1 MAAHQSRP
9 IAATPILAAMAVGAV
24 VGWLIGPQGKVG
36 GVEVLGFFDFLGTI
50 FINLLKMVV
59 VPLISASIITGVAS
73 VGSGRDLGRLGIKT
87 LAFYVFTTLLSVLIA
102 LALVDLIKPGIVDGV
117 PARAL
122 LALEASSDIVN
133 ASVQQKA
140 SITVFDTLLSIVPT
154 NIFQA
159 AGANNLLGVMFFS
172 VLFGFFLA
180 RIELPYRQTVLELWQ
195 GVFRVMMR
203 MTIFVMSLAPVGIFG
218 LTARVV
224 AKSGV
229 HAAAPILTFGA
240 CVVAG
245 IIIYAVVALPVLLRL
260 AGVRNPFRLFSAMSP
275 ALLTAFSTA
284 SSAATLPL
292 SLECL
297 EKRANVSERIASFV
311 MPLGTSINHAG
322 SALYECAGAMFI
334 AQAYGLELSFG
345 QQFTVVTLA
354 LLTSMGVAGIPA
366 ASLVAIAVILS
377 AVGLPAEGIG
387 ALLVLDRLLDMAR
400 TATTVFAD
408 AACTVIVARLEG
420 EKDVL
425 TDAQP
430 SDSAGKDIPTVLN
443 PPST

>member
-1 MAAHQSRP
+1 MAAHQARP
-9 IAATPILAAMAVGAV
+9 VSATPILVAMAIGAI
-24 VGWLIGPQGKVG
+24 VGWFIGPEAKI
-36 GVEVLGFFDFLGTI
+36 LGFFDFLGTA

-87 LAFYVFTTLLSVLIA
+87 LAFYVFTTLLSVIIA
-102 LALVDLIKPGIVDGV
+102 LALVDIIKPGIVNGV
-117 PARAL
+117 PAREL
-122 LALEASSDIVN
+122 LALETSSDIVN
-133 ASVQQKA
+133 SSVQQKA
-140 SITVFDTLLSIVPT
+140 SVTITDTLLAIIPT
-154 NIFQA
+154 NIIQA

-180 RIELPYRQTVLELWQ
+180 RIELPYRQTVLDLAQ
-195 GVFRVMMR
+195 GIFRIMMR
-203 MTIFVMSLAPVGIFG
+203 MTIFIMSLAPLGIFG
-218 LTARVV
+218 LTAKVV
-224 AKSGV
+224 AKSGI
-229 HAAAPILTFGA
+229 HAAGPILTFGA
-240 CVVAG
+240 CVVGG
-245 IIIYAVVALPVLLRL
+245 ILIYALVALPVLLRM
-260 AGVRNPFRLFSAMSP
+260 AGIRNPYSLFSAMSP

-284 SSAATLPL
+284 SSAAALPL
-292 SLECL
+292 SLESL

-334 AQAYGLELSFG
+334 AQAYGLHLSFG
-345 QQFTVVTLA
+345 QQFTVVILA
-354 LLTSMGVAGIPA
+354 LLTSMGIASIPA

-377 AVGLPAEGIG
+377 AVGLPPEGIG

-400 TATTVFAD
+400 TAINVFAD

-425 TDAQP
+425 KWQES
-430 SDSAGKDIPTVLN
+430 SDRQLS
-443 PPST
+443 

>member
-1 MAAHQSRP
+1 MAANQSRP
-9 IAATPILAAMAVGAV
+9 IAATPILVAMAFGAL
-24 VGWLIGPQGKVG
+24 VGWLIGPEGRVG
-36 GVEVLGFFDFLGTI
+36 GVEVLGFFEFLGTI

-73 VGSGRDLGRLGIKT
+73 VGSGRDLGRLGMKT

-102 LALVDLIKPGIVDGV
+102 LALVDFVKPGIVNGV
-117 PARAL
+117 PAREL
-122 LALEASSDIVN
+122 LALDTSSDVVN
-133 ASVQQKA
+133 ASVQQRA
-140 SITVFDTLLSIVPT
+140 AVTVFDTLLSIVPT
-154 NIFQA
+154 NIMQA
-159 AGANNLLGVMFFS
+159 AGTNNLLGVMFFS

-180 RIELPYRQTVLELWQ
+180 RIELPYRQTLLEFWQ

-203 MTIFVMSLAPVGIFG
+203 MTIWVMSLAPIGIFG

-224 AKSGV
+224 ARSGV
-229 HAAAPILTFGA
+229 HAAGPILAFGA

-245 IIIYAVVALPVLLRL
+245 VLIYAVVALPLLLRF
-260 AGVRNPFRLFSAMSP
+260 AGLRRPFSLFSAMSP

-284 SSAATLPL
+284 SSAAALPL

-297 EKRANVSERIASFV
+297 EKRAGVSERIASFV

-334 AQAYGLELSFG
+334 AQAYGLQLSFG

-377 AVGLPAEGIG
+377 AVGLPPEGIG

-400 TATTVFAD
+400 TAVNVFAD
-408 AACTVIVARLEG
+408 AVCTVIVARLEG
-420 EKDVL
+420 ETAVL
-425 TDAQP
+425 AERGEQALAAP
-430 SDSAGKDIPTVLN
+430 
-443 PPST
+443 

>member
-1 MAAHQSRP
+1 MAQHEARP
-9 IAATPILAAMAVGAV
+9 ISATPILVAMAIGAL
-24 VGWLIGPQGKVG
+24 VGWLVGPEGKVG
-36 GVEVLGFFDFLGTI
+36 GVEVLGFFDFLGTL

-73 VGSGRDLGRLGIKT
+73 LGSGRDLGRLGVKT

-102 LALVDLIKPGIVDGV
+102 LALVDLIRPGIVNGV
-117 PARAL
+117 PAKSL
-122 LALEASSDIVN
+122 LALEASSDVVN
-133 ASVQQKA
+133 SSVQQRA
-140 SITVFDTLLSIVPT
+140 SVTVYDTLLGIVPT
-154 NIFQA
+154 NILQA
-159 AGANNLLGVMFFS
+159 ATTNNLLGVMFFS

-180 RIELPYRQTVLELWQ
+180 RIELPYRQTLLDFWH

-203 MTIFVMSLAPVGIFG
+203 MTIWVMTLAPVGIFG
-218 LTARVV
+218 LTARVI
-224 AKSGV
+224 AKSGI

-245 IIIYAVVALPVLLRL
+245 IIIYAALALPVMLWV
-260 AGVRNPFRLFSAMSP
+260 AGVRNPLRLFSAMAP

-297 EKRANVSERIASFV
+297 EKRAGVSERIASFV

-334 AQAYGLELSFG
+334 AQAYGLDLSFG
-345 QQFTVVTLA
+345 QQFTVVILA

-377 AVGLPAEGIG
+377 AVGLPPEGIG

-400 TATTVFAD
+400 TATNVFAD
-408 AACTVIVARLEG
+408 AVCTVIIARLEG

-425 TDAQP
+425 AEFPDTAKTT
-430 SDSAGKDIPTVLN
+430 A
-443 PPST
+443 STT

>member
-1 MAAHQSRP
+1 MAVQQTRP
-9 IAATPILAAMAVGAV
+9 IAATPILIAMVLGAIA
-24 VGWLIGPQGKVG
+24 GALIGPEGRVG
-36 GVEVLGFFDFLGTI
+36 GIELLGFFEFLGTI

-59 VPLISASIITGVAS
+59 VPLISASIVTGVAS

-87 LAFYVFTTLLSVLIA
+87 LSFYVLTTLLSVLIA
-102 LALVDLIKPGIVDGV
+102 LTLVDLFKPGIVNGV
-117 PARAL
+117 PAKSL
-122 LALEASSDIVN
+122 LALESSSDIVN
-133 ASVQQKA
+133 ASVQQRA
-140 SITVFDTLLSIVPT
+140 AVTVFDTLLNIVPT
-154 NIFQA
+154 NVLQA
-159 AGANNLLGVMFFS
+159 ASSNNLLGVMFFS

-180 RIELPYRQTVLELWQ
+180 RIEMPYRQTVLDFAQ

-203 MTIFVMSLAPVGIFG
+203 MTIFVMSLAPIGIFG

-229 HAAAPILTFGA
+229 HAAGPILTFGA

-245 IIIYAVVALPVLLRL
+245 ILIYALVALPVLLRA
-260 AGVRNPFRLFSAMSP
+260 AGIRNPLRLFTAMSP

-284 SSAATLPL
+284 SSAAALPL

-297 EKRANVSERIASFV
+297 QKRAGVSERIASFV

-334 AQAYGLELSFG
+334 AQAYGLNLSFG

-377 AVGLPAEGIG
+377 AVGLPPEGIG

-400 TATTVFAD
+400 TAINVFAD

-420 EKDVL
+420 ERDVL
-425 TDAQP
+425 AGVEAQARTTATP
-430 SDSAGKDIPTVLN
+430 L
-443 PPST
+443 

>member
-1 MAAHQSRP
+1 MAAHQPRP
-9 IAATPILAAMAVGAV
+9 IAATPILVAMAIGAF
-24 VGWLIGPQGKVG
+24 VGWYVGPEGKVG
-36 GVEVLGFFDFLGTI
+36 GIEVLGFFEFLGTL
-50 FINLLKMVV
+50 FINMLKMVV

-73 VGSGRDLGRLGIKT
+73 VGSGRDLGRLGLKT

-102 LALVDLIKPGIVDGV
+102 LALVDLIQPGIANGI
-117 PARAL
+117 PARSL
-122 LALEASSDIVN
+122 LALEASSDIVK
-133 ASVQQKA
+133 ASVQQRA
-140 SITVFDTLLSIVPT
+140 SVTVFDTLLSVIPT
-154 NIFQA
+154 NVLQA
-159 AGANNLLGVMFFS
+159 ASSNNLLGVMFFS

-180 RIELPYRQTVLELWQ
+180 RIELPYRQTVLEFWQ

-203 MTIFVMSLAPVGIFG
+203 MTLFVMSLAPVGIFG

-224 AKSGV
+224 AKSGI
-229 HAAAPILTFGA
+229 HAAGPILTFGA

-245 IIIYAVVALPVLLRL
+245 IVIYAVVAIPVLLRI

-284 SSAATLPL
+284 SSAAALPL

-297 EKRANVSERIASFV
+297 QKRAGVSERIASFV

-334 AQAYGLELSFG
+334 AQAYGLELTFG
-345 QQFTVVTLA
+345 QQFTVVILA

-377 AVGLPAEGIG
+377 AVGLPPEGIG
-387 ALLVLDRLLDMAR
+387 ALLVLDRLLDMGR
-400 TATTVFAD
+400 TAINVFAD

-425 TDAQP
+425 AGVVSPPTQP
-430 SDSAGKDIPTVLN
+430 ESSSPQY
-443 PPST
+443 

>member
-1 MAAHQSRP
+1 MAANSSQP
-9 IAATPILAAMAVGAV
+9 IAATPILAAMAAGAV
-24 VGWLIGPQGKVG
+24 IGWLVGPAGTVG
-36 GVEVLGFFDFLGTI
+36 GIEVLGLFEFLGTL

-59 VPLISASIITGVAS
+59 VPLIAASIITGVAS
-73 VGSGRDLGRLGIKT
+73 IGTGRDLGRLGLKT
-87 LAFYVFTTLLSVLIA
+87 LAFYVFTTLLAVLIA
-102 LALVDLIKPGIVDGV
+102 LTLVNLIKPGIVNGA

-122 LALEASSDIVN
+122 LALEAPSDIVA
-133 ASVQQKA
+133 ASVQQRA
-140 SITVFDTLLSIVPT
+140 AATVFDTLLSIVPA
-154 NIFQA
+154 NIIEA
-159 AGANNLLGVMFFS
+159 AASSKLLGVMFFS

-180 RIELPYRQTVLELWQ
+180 RVEMPYRQTVLDFWQ

-229 HAAAPILTFGA
+229 HAAGPILAFGA

-245 IIIYAVVALPVLLRL
+245 LTLYAAVVLPALLRF
-260 AGVRNPFRLFSAMSP
+260 AGVRSPLRLFSAMSP

-297 EKRANVSERIASFV
+297 QKRAGVSERIASFV

-377 AVGLPAEGIG
+377 AVGLPPEGIG
-387 ALLVLDRLLDMAR
+387 ALLVLDRLLDMGR
-400 TATTVFAD
+400 TAINVFAD
-408 AACTVIVARLEG
+408 SACTVIVARLEG
-420 EKDVL
+420 EKGVLGTDV
-425 TDAQP
+425 AP
-430 SDSAGKDIPTVLN
+430 ASAAPT
-443 PPST
+443 

>member
-1 MAAHQSRP
+1 MADQQTRP
-9 IAATPILAAMAVGAV
+9 IAATPILIAMALGAV
-24 VGWLIGPQGKVG
+24 VGWAIGPEGRIG
-36 GVEVLGFFDFLGTI
+36 GVEVLGFFDFLGTL

-59 VPLISASIITGVAS
+59 VPLISASILTGVAN
-73 VGSGRDLGRLGIKT
+73 VGSGRDLGRLGAKT

-102 LALVDLIKPGIVDGV
+102 LTLVDLIQPGISNGV
-117 PARAL
+117 PAKSL
-122 LALEASSDIVN
+122 LALESSSDIVN
-133 ASVQQKA
+133 ASVQQRA

-154 NIFQA
+154 NVLQA
-159 AGANNLLGVMFFS
+159 ASTNNLLGVMFFS
-172 VLFGFFLA
+172 ILFGFFLA
-180 RIELPYRQTVLELWQ
+180 RIELPYRQTVLDFWQ
-195 GVFRVMMR
+195 GVFKVMMR
-203 MTIFVMSLAPVGIFG
+203 MTIFVMSLAPIGVFG

-224 AKSGV
+224 AKSGI
-229 HAAAPILTFGA
+229 HAAGPILTFGA

-245 IIIYAVVALPVLLRL
+245 VLIYALVALPLLLRI
-260 AGVRNPFRLFSAMSP
+260 AGVKNPFRLFSAMSP

-284 SSAATLPL
+284 SSAAALPL

-334 AQAYGLELSFG
+334 AQAYGLHLSFG

-377 AVGLPAEGIG
+377 AVGLPPEGIG

-400 TATTVFAD
+400 TAINVFAD

-420 EKDVL
+420 ERQVL
-425 TDAQP
+425 ADPVAAATPASP
-430 SDSAGKDIPTVLN
+430 
-443 PPST
+443 

>member
-1 MAAHQSRP
+1 MAQHASRP
-9 IAATPILAAMAVGAV
+9 IAATPILIAMGVGALAGWM
-24 VGWLIGPQGKVG
+24 VGPEGKVG
-36 GVEVLGFFDFLGTI
+36 GVEVLGFFEFLGTL

-73 VGSGRDLGRLGIKT
+73 VGTGRELGRLGIKT

-102 LALVDLIKPGIVDGV
+102 LALVDILKPGIVNGV
-117 PARAL
+117 PARSL
-122 LALEASSDIVN
+122 LALEASSDAVN
-133 ASVQQKA
+133 SAVQQRASV
-140 SITVFDTLLSIVPT
+140 TVYDTLLSIVPT
-154 NIFQA
+154 NVLQA
-159 AGANNLLGVMFFS
+159 ASSNNLLGVMFFS
-172 VLFGFFLA
+172 ILFGFFLA
-180 RIELPYRQTVLELWQ
+180 RIELPYRQTLLDFWQ
-195 GVFRVMMR
+195 GVFRVMMQ
-203 MTIFVMSLAPVGIFG
+203 MTIWVMRLAPVGIFG
-218 LTARVV
+218 LTARVI
-224 AKSGV
+224 AKSGI
-229 HAAAPILTFGA
+229 HAAGPILLFAA
-240 CVVAG
+240 CVVGG
-245 IIIYAVVALPVLLRL
+245 ILIYAVIALPLLLRT
-260 AGVRNPFRLFSAMSP
+260 AGIRNPLRLFSAMSP

-297 EKRANVSERIASFV
+297 EKRAGVSERIASFV

-334 AQAYGLELSFG
+334 AQAYGLQLSFG

-377 AVGLPAEGIG
+377 AVGLPPEGIG

-400 TATTVFAD
+400 TAINVFAD

-420 EKDVL
+420 EKTVL
-425 TDAQP
+425 TDPDTGRA
-430 SDSAGKDIPTVLN
+430 STVSPT
-443 PPST
+443 

>member
-1 MAAHQSRP
+1 MAASPGRS
-9 IAATPILAAMAVGAV
+9 ISATPILVAMAIGAV
-24 VGWLIGPQGKVG
+24 VGWFVGPVGKIG
-36 GVEVLGFFDFLGTI
+36 GVEVLGLFDFLGTI

-59 VPLISASIITGVAS
+59 VPLICASIITGVAG
-73 VGSGRDLGRLGIKT
+73 VGTGRDLGRLGLKT

-102 LALVDLIKPGIVDGV
+102 LALVDLVKPGIVNGV

-122 LALEASSDIVN
+122 LALDTSADIVK

-140 SITVFDTLLSIVPT
+140 SATVFDTLLSIVPT

-159 AGANNLLGVMFFS
+159 ASSSNLLGVMFFS

-180 RIELPYRQTVLELWQ
+180 RIELPYRQTMLDFWQ
-195 GVFRVMMR
+195 AVFRVMMR
-203 MTIFVMSLAPVGIFG
+203 MTIFVMSLAPIGIFG

-229 HAAAPILTFGA
+229 HAAGPILTFGA

-245 IIIYAVVALPVLLRL
+245 LLIYAVVVLPVLLRL
-260 AGVRNPFRLFSAMSP
+260 AGVRNPLRLFSAMSP
-275 ALLTAFSTA
+275 ALLTSFSTA
-284 SSAATLPL
+284 SSAAALPL

-297 EKRANVSERIASFV
+297 EKRAGVSERIASFV

-334 AQAYGLELSFG
+334 AQAYGLELSFA
-345 QQFTVVTLA
+345 QQFTVVILA

-366 ASLVAIAVILS
+366 ASLVAIAIILS
-377 AVGLPAEGIG
+377 AVGLPPEGIG

-400 TATTVFAD
+400 TSVNVFAD
-408 AACTVIVARLEG
+408 AVCTVIVARLEG
-420 EKDVL
+420 ETGVL
-425 TDAQP
+425 GDTA
-430 SDSAGKDIPTVLN
+430 SIPAAATT
-443 PPST
+443 P

>member
-1 MAAHQSRP
+1 MA
-9 IAATPILAAMAVGAV
+9 IGAV
-24 VGWLIGPQGKVG
+24 VGWLVGPESKF
-36 GVEVLGFFDFLGTI
+36 LGLFDFLGTA

-59 VPLISASIITGVAS
+59 VPLISASILTGVAS
-73 VGSGRDLGRLGIKT
+73 VGSGRDLGRLGLKT
-87 LAFYVFTTLLSVLIA
+87 LGFYVFTTLLSVLIA
-102 LALVDLIKPGIVDGV
+102 LVLVDLVQPGIANGV
-117 PARAL
+117 PAKSL

-133 ASVQQKA
+133 SSVQQKA
-140 SITVFDTLLSIVPT
+140 SVTVTDTLLSIIPT
-154 NIFQA
+154 NVLQA
-159 AGANNLLGVMFFS
+159 AATNNLLGVMFFS

-180 RIELPYRQTVLELWQ
+180 RIELPYRQTVLDLAQ

-203 MTIFVMSLAPVGIFG
+203 MTIFIMNLAPIGIFG
-218 LTARVV
+218 LTAKVV
-224 AKSGV
+224 AKSGI
-229 HAAAPILTFGA
+229 HAAGPILSFGA

-245 IIIYAVVALPVLLRL
+245 ILIYALVALPLLIRL
-260 AGVRNPFRLFSAMSP
+260 SGIRNPYRLFSAMSP

-284 SSAATLPL
+284 SSAAALPL
-292 SLECL
+292 SLESL

-334 AQAYGLELSFG
+334 AQAYGLHLSFG
-345 QQFTVVTLA
+345 QQFTVVVLA

-377 AVGLPAEGIG
+377 AVGLPPEGIG

-400 TATTVFAD
+400 TAINVFAD

-420 EKDVL
+420 ERGVL
-425 TDAQP
+425 EGATSLQTP
-430 SDSAGKDIPTVLN
+430 AG
-443 PPST
+443 SSSQRC

>member
-1 MAAHQSRP
+1 MAASQSRP
-9 IAATPILAAMAVGAV
+9 IAATPILVAMALGAT
-24 VGWLIGPQGKVG
+24 VGWLIGPEGRIG
-36 GVEVLGFFDFLGTI
+36 GVEVLGFFEFLGTL

-73 VGSGRDLGRLGIKT
+73 VGTGRDLGRLGIKT

-102 LALVDLIKPGIVDGV
+102 LALVDIIRPGVVNGV
-117 PARAL
+117 PAKSL
-122 LALEASSDIVN
+122 LALETASDIVN
-133 ASVQQKA
+133 ASVQQRA
-140 SITVFDTLLSIVPT
+140 AATVFDTLLSIVPT
-154 NIFQA
+154 NVLQA
-159 AGANNLLGVMFFS
+159 AASNNLLGVMFFS

-180 RIELPYRQTVLELWQ
+180 RVEPPFRQTVLDFWQ

-203 MTIFVMSLAPVGIFG
+203 MTLWVMSLAPFGIFG
-218 LTARVV
+218 LTTRVV

-229 HAAAPILTFGA
+229 HAAGPILAFGA

-245 IIIYAVVALPVLLRL
+245 ILIYALIALPLLLRL
-260 AGVRNPFRLFSAMSP
+260 AGVRNPLRLFSAMSP

-334 AQAYGLELSFG
+334 AQAYGLDLSFA

-377 AVGLPAEGIG
+377 AVGLPPEGIG

-400 TATTVFAD
+400 TAINVFAD
-408 AACTVIVARLEG
+408 AVCTVIVARLEG
-420 EKDVL
+420 ERGVL
-425 TDAQP
+425 EG
-430 SDSAGKDIPTVLN
+430 S
-443 PPST
+443 

>member
-1 MAAHQSRP
+1 MAAHQARP
-9 IAATPILAAMAVGAV
+9 IAATPILVAMAIGAV
-24 VGWLIGPQGKVG
+24 VGWFVGPEGKVA
-36 GVEVLGFFDFLGTI
+36 GVEVLGFFEFLGTL

-59 VPLISASIITGVAS
+59 VPLISASIVTGVAS
-73 VGSGRDLGRLGIKT
+73 VGSGRDLGRLGSKT
-87 LAFYVFTTLLSVLIA
+87 LGFYVFTTLLSVLIA
-102 LALVDLIKPGIVDGV
+102 LTLVDLIKPGIANGV
-117 PARAL
+117 PARSL

-133 ASVQQKA
+133 ASVQQRA
-140 SITVFDTLLSIVPT
+140 SITVFDTLLGIVPA
-154 NIFQA
+154 NILQA
-159 AGANNLLGVMFFS
+159 ASSNNLLGVMFFS
-172 VLFGFFLA
+172 VVFGFFLA
-180 RIELPYRQTVLELWQ
+180 RIELPYRQTVLEFWQ
-195 GVFRVMMR
+195 GLFRVMMR
-203 MTIFVMSLAPVGIFG
+203 MTIWIMSLAPFGIFG

-224 AKSGV
+224 AKSGI
-229 HAAAPILTFGA
+229 HAAGPILAFGA
-240 CVVAG
+240 CVIAG
-245 IIIYAVVALPVLLRL
+245 VIVYAAVALPVLLRI
-260 AGVRNPFRLFSAMSP
+260 AGVRNPLRLFSAMSP

-297 EKRANVSERIASFV
+297 EKRAGVSERIASFV

-334 AQAYGLELSFG
+334 AQAYGLELTFG

-377 AVGLPAEGIG
+377 AVGLPPEGIG

-400 TATTVFAD
+400 TAVNVFAD
-408 AACTVIVARLEG
+408 AVCTVIIARLEG

-425 TDAQP
+425 TDASVT
-430 SDSAGKDIPTVLN
+430 SDTTPA
-443 PPST
+443 STT